1 MLMDILLIIL
11 KVILWFIAIVFFFR
25 LSNKI
30 VIGSDEYF
38 DVLFNKISELY
49 GIIRKCFCKKGS
61 KVYDD
66 RRAVQDDGESYDS
79 SSIWE
84 D

>member
-11 KVILWFIAIVFFFR
+11 KVILWLIAIALFFR

-30 VIGSDEYF
+30 VMGTDEYF
-38 DVLFNKISELY
+38 DNIFNKIKELY
-49 GIIRKCFCKKGS
+49 GFIRKYFRKEGHKIDVNGRT
-61 KVYDD
+61 D
-66 RRAVQDDGESYDS
+66 ESVGKDYDS
-79 SSIWE
+79 SSVWE